1 MISATIASKLA
12 VIAKTSVGMVRGN
25 NEDYHG
31 FSTNLREKEWRF
43 YESADWQYSDI
54 PAVLVVADGM
64 GGMEMGEEASRIAVE
79 TVKNYVFTNP
89 TILIDDEA
97 SLSETIS
104 QIFEKA
110 NEEILEFASKS
121 NNAGKMG
128 TTLVVSIV
136 FKKRTY
142 VFWIGDSRAYL
153 FRNGKLQALTKDH
166 SYVQELVD
174 AGKLSYEQSFYH
186 PDSNIITKFMG
197 DPKNVPIPSVL
208 SFEHSDGDI
217 LLLCSDGLNGMLQDS
232 EIETCFYEKDSL
244 IQICD
249 TLIDSAN
256 QAGGHDNITVIL
268 GGVGEYKTFNKSNIS
283 EGDSDVIIVNKIE
296 PQKGN
301 GSKRRS
307 RAMLIFLI
315 VFLLVMAVF
324 ATLCYTG
331 VLFPNKSKE
340 KKEKVPTEKVDSI
353 SENKKN
359 KSAIGKVVDNESKV
373 TKNPESKNELP
384 NEIVLL
390 PDSIFKILK
399 VMQDKISDIP
409 HPTENDKEVNAKIT
423 LIVSHKTKNN
433 ENGIDDK
440 NQMVVALENLINK
453 LNTGDQYYKS
463 KAGELKTEIDKL

>member
-1 MISATIASKLA
+1 MNLNPIAGK
-12 VIAKTSVGMVRGN
+12 VHIIAKTSVGMVRGN

-43 YESADWQYSDI
+43 YESAEWQYSDV

-79 TVKNYVFTNP
+79 SVKSYVFENYTLL
-89 TILIDDEA
+89 TDDETA
-97 SLSETIS
+97 ITEKIS
-104 QIFEKA
+104 NVFEKA
-110 NEEILEFASKS
+110 NEEILKFAETS
-121 NNAGKMG
+121 NTVGKMG

-136 FKKRTY
+136 FKKHTY

-153 FRNGKLQALTKDH
+153 FRKGKLQPLTKDH

-197 DPKNVPIPSVL
+197 DPKNVPIPSML
-208 SFEHSDGDI
+208 SFEHTDGDI

-232 EIETCFYEKDSL
+232 EIENCFYNKDSL
-244 IQICD
+244 NQICD
-249 TLIDSAN
+249 TLIDTSN

-268 GGVGEYKTFNKSNIS
+268 GGVGEFKTVSKSDIS
-283 EGDSDVIIVNKIE
+283 EGDSNVIIVNKIE
-296 PQKGN
+296 HKKGKS
-301 GSKRRS
+301 SKRRS
-307 RAMLIFLI
+307 RAMLFLLI
-315 VFLLVMAVF
+315 VFLVVLAVF
-324 ATLCYTG
+324 ATLYFTG

-433 ENGIDDK
+433 ENGFDDK
-440 NQMVVALENLINK
+440 SQMVVALEELIDK
-453 LNTGDQYYKS
+453 FNTLDDYYKP
-463 KAGELKTEIDKL
+463 KANELQAEIDKL

>member
-12 VIAKTSVGMVRGN
+12 VIAKTSVGMVSGN

-31 FSTNLREKEWRF
+31 FSTNLAAKEWRF

-110 NEEILEFASKS
+110 NEEILEFASKT

-128 TTLVVSIV
+128 TTLVVSII

-197 DPKNVPIPSVL
+197 DPKNIPMPSVL
-208 SFEHSDGDI
+208 SFEHTNADI

-232 EIETCFYEKDSL
+232 EIENCFYDKDSL
-244 IQICD
+244 SQICD

-307 RAMLIFLI
+307 RAMLILPI
-315 VFLLVMAVF
+315 VFLVVMAVF
-324 ATLCYTG
+324 ATLYFTG
-331 VLFPNKSKE
+331 VLFPNKSKD
-340 KKEKVPTEKVDSI
+340 KKEKVQTVTVDENSKTGDEKSDAEKEI
-353 SENKKN
+353 D
-359 KSAIGKVVDNESKV
+359 IQDKV
-373 TKNPESKNELP
+373 TKRSESEDVEQVEIARLPENIAAILIEMQNRIEKIDKPTSIDLEISKQITSILNHKAKNDELGFD
-384 NEIVLL
+384 NK
-390 PDSIFKILK
+390 S
-399 VMQDKISDIP
+399 
-409 HPTENDKEVNAKIT
+409 
-423 LIVSHKTKNN
+423 
-433 ENGIDDK
+433 
-440 NQMVVALENLINK
+440 QMVVVLENLINN

-463 KAGELKTEIDKL
+463 KAVELQTEIDKL

>member
-31 FSTNLREKEWRF
+31 FSTNLAAKEWRF
-43 YESADWQYSDI
+43 YESANWQYSDI

-110 NEEILEFASKS
+110 NEEILEFASKT

-128 TTLVVSIV
+128 TTLVVSII

-197 DPKNVPIPSVL
+197 DPKNIPMPSVL
-208 SFEHSDGDI
+208 SFEHTNADI

-232 EIETCFYEKDSL
+232 EIENCFYDKDSL
-244 IQICD
+244 SQICD

-307 RAMLIFLI
+307 RAMLILPIVLI
-315 VFLLVMAVF
+315 VVMAIL
-324 ATLCYTG
+324 ATLYFTG
-331 VLFPNKSKE
+331 VLFPNKSKD
-340 KKEKVPTEKVDSI
+340 KKEKVQTVTVDENSKTGDEKSDAEKEI
-353 SENKKN
+353 D
-359 KSAIGKVVDNESKV
+359 IQDKV
-373 TKNPESKNELP
+373 TKRSESEDVEQVEIARLSENIAAILIEMQNRIEKIDKPTSIDLEISKQITSILNHKAKNDELGFD
-384 NEIVLL
+384 NK
-390 PDSIFKILK
+390 S
-399 VMQDKISDIP
+399 
-409 HPTENDKEVNAKIT
+409 
-423 LIVSHKTKNN
+423 
-433 ENGIDDK
+433 
-440 NQMVVALENLINK
+440 QMVEDRKSTRLNILLTTSILEINTINPK
-453 LNTGDQYYKS
+453 QAN
-463 KAGELKTEIDKL
+463 